1 MCAVQYKELF
11 RCFMSYYF
19 SLAGSLS
26 IYCCPEI
33 KSVWDLNT
41 AGYQQSDILSE
52 ES

>member
-1 MCAVQYKELF
+1 MCAAQYKGLQIAL
-11 RCFMSYYF
+11 CLTTLH
-19 SLAGSLS
+19 LAVSLS

-33 KSVWDLNT
+33 KSVWDLNA